1 MISKRLK
8 VIADMVDTTSII
20 DVGCDH
26 ALLDLYLAKTKNI
39 KCIAIDI
46 RENIINNVNVVV
58 KKEKLE
64 KNIKVLL
71 NDGLENINVKK
82 NDTVILSGLGTKTIL
97 NIIKN
102 KKISNIIIQSNDDL
116 YELRKS
122 LIKQNYHID
131 DEKIVLDGK
140 YYVIIKFKLGKSKYN
155 YRELLFG
162 PKLIKQKN
170 SVFQSYLYERKL
182 YYEKLI
188 NNIPNTHLVR
198 KIKLKRYLKH
208 LKKTL
213 NQ

>member
-26 ALLDLYLAKTKNI
+26 ALLDLYLAKTRNI
-39 KCIAIDI
+39 KCTAIDI
-46 RENIINNVNVVV
+46 RENIINNVKNIV

-64 KNIKVLL
+64 NNIKVLL
-71 NDGLENINVKK
+71 NNGLEEINIKDE
-82 NDTVILSGLGTKTIL
+82 DTVVLSGLGTKTIL

-102 KKISNIIIQSNDDL
+102 KKISNLIIQSNDDL
-116 YELRKS
+116 YELRKF
-122 LIKQNYHID
+122 LTKLKYYIV

-140 YYVIIKFKLGKSKYN
+140 YYIIIKFHLGKSKYN
-155 YRELLFG
+155 YDELLFG
-162 PKLIKQKN
+162 PKLLKQKD
-170 SVFQSYLYERKL
+170 SIFESYLNEKKI

-188 NNIPNTHLVR
+188 NNIPNTHLIR
-198 KIKLKRYLKH
+198 KIKLNRYLNH